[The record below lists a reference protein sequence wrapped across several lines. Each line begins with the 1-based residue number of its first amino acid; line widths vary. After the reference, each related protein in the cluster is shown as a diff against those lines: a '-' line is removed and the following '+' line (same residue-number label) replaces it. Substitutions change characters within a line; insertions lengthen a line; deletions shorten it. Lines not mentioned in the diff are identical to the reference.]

1 MEMPMMPSFSLQ
13 NLIRITV
20 AAQARS
26 PPERLMTAAVA
37 PLVMNTNPLFTS
49 VIINAWGAPTEDA
62 ANIMIIFG
70 NPGFAPGGIN
80 GIAGSRFSI
89 KLRARA

>member
-1 MEMPMMPSFSLQ
+1 MIQKNKPTAIDYKK
-13 NLIRITV
+13 NV
-20 AAQARS
+20 AGKFMLVGGGAKG
-26 PPERLMTAAVA
+26 VA

-49 VIINAWGAPTEDA
+49 VIINAWGAPTELA

-70 NPGFAPGGIN
+70 HPGFAPGGIN